1 MLDTFFH
8 VVVYHGETMAAWKQQ
23 GYHLQDEHENFRNL
37 LEAPQND
44 AQMIMGSRFPVP
56 RYIVCDQHKSEGRFL
71 LAILNP
77 SVTHHSGDSAGG
89 GQTIFTDD
97 VSLRV
102 FMEHL
107 MKLAV
112 QS

>member
-1 MLDTFFH
+1 MD
-8 VVVYHGETMAAWKQQ
+8 
-23 GYHLQDEHENFRNL
+23 
-37 LEAPQND
+37 
-44 AQMIMGSRFPVP
+44 SRFPVP
-56 RYIVCDQHKSEGRFL
+56 RYIVCDQHKSESRFL
-71 LAILNP
+71 MAKLNP
-77 SVTHHSGDSAGG
+77 SVTHNSTDSGM
-89 GQTIFTDD
+89 GQAIFTDD

>member
-1 MLDTFFH
+1 
-8 VVVYHGETMAAWKQQ
+8 MAK
-23 GYHLQDEHENFRNL
+23 
-37 LEAPQND
+37 
-44 AQMIMGSRFPVP
+44 
-56 RYIVCDQHKSEGRFL
+56 
-71 LAILNP
+71 LNP
-77 SVTHHSGDSAGG
+77 SVTHHNAEGAVGA
-89 GQTIFTDD
+89 QVFTDD

>member
-1 MLDTFFH
+1 MLFYLIYYT
-8 VVVYHGETMAAWKQQ
+8 
-23 GYHLQDEHENFRNL
+23 HLLLYYLICIYRSL

-44 AQMIMGSRFPVP
+44 AQLIMNNRFPVP
-56 RYIVCDQHKSEGRFL
+56 RYIVCDQHKSEARFL
-71 LAILNP
+71 LSMLNP
-77 SVTHHSGDSAGG
+77 SVTHHSDSSGGAMG
-89 GQTIFTDD
+89 GQAIFTDD

-112 QS
+112 QT

>member
-1 MLDTFFH
+1 M
-8 VVVYHGETMAAWKQQ
+8 V
-23 GYHLQDEHENFRNL
+23 
-37 LEAPQND
+37 
-44 AQMIMGSRFPVP
+44 
-56 RYIVCDQHKSEGRFL
+56 RYIVCDQHKSEARFL
-71 LAILNP
+71 LAMLNP
-77 SVTHHSGDSAGG
+77 SVTHNSNDAVGSQA
-89 GQTIFTDD
+89 IFTDD

>member
-1 MLDTFFH
+1 MALSNWLLTVAVTFALAA
-8 VVVYHGETMAAWKQQ
+8 GE
-23 GYHLQDEHENFRNL
+23 R
-37 LEAPQND
+37 
-44 AQMIMGSRFPVP
+44 
-56 RYIVCDQHKSEGRFL
+56 
-71 LAILNP
+71 
-77 SVTHHSGDSAGG
+77 
-89 GQTIFTDD
+89 IFTDD

>member
-1 MLDTFFH
+1 M
-8 VVVYHGETMAAWKQQ
+8 
-23 GYHLQDEHENFRNL
+23 

-44 AQMIMGSRFPVP
+44 AQMIMKNRFPVP
-56 RYIVCDQHKSEGRFL
+56 RYIVADQYKSEVRIFLYTIFFDYDKYFVNLYININIMLMRHQARFL
-71 LAILNP
+71 LAMLNP
-77 SVTHHSGDSAGG
+77 SITHHSEVSN
-89 GQTIFTDD
+89 GQAIFTDD